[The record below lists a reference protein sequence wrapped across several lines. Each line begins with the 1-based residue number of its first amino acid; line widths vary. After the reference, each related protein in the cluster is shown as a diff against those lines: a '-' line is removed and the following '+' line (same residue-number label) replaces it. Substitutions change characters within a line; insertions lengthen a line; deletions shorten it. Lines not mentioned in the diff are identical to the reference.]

1 MIRRPKSRPDINSKM
16 YKANEK
22 DLSRI
27 LVQIHRITGF
37 DARQY
42 RASTLKRRIE
52 RRLLATKSKSYKEY
66 LAFLKRNPSESHKFL
81 DVLSINITDFFRDKR
96 VFFTLKRKILPDLL
110 EKISA
115 GNRKRIRIWSIGCS
129 GGQEPYSLA
138 IILSEIIKS
147 KKDDLKIIIH
157 ATDVDRAALNQAK
170 RAQYKITEVKNV
182 PHSYLNKYFTKIKD
196 NGFKIKDN
204 IRKLVRFRYHDL
216 IKGNTLGK
224 FDLILCRNLF
234 IFFNPELQEKMFKK
248 IHASLK
254 KEGVLVLGTAETPKN
269 ENLYYCISSQDHMYK
284 KIT

>member
-1 MIRRPKSRPDINSKM
+1 MN
-16 YKANEK
+16 KANEK
-22 DLSRI
+22 NLSRI

-37 DARQY
+37 DARRY

-66 LAFLKRNPSESHKFL
+66 LTFLKRNPSESHKFL

-96 VFFTLKRKILPDLL
+96 VFFALKRKILPNLL

-115 GNRKRIRIWSIGCS
+115 GNRKSIRIWSIGCS

-138 IILSEIIKS
+138 IILSEINKN
-147 KKDDLKIIIH
+147 KKDNLKIIIH
-157 ATDVDRAALNQAK
+157 ATDVNRAALKQA
-170 RAQYKITEVKNV
+170 RTAQYKKIEVKNI

-204 IRKLVRFRYHDL
+204 IRKLVRFKRHDL
-216 IKGNTLGK
+216 IKGKILGK
-224 FDLILCRNLF
+224 FDFILCRNLF
-234 IFFNPELQEKMFKK
+234 IFFNPELQNDMIKK
-248 IHASLK
+248 IYASLK
-254 KEGVLVLGTAETPKN
+254 KEGVLVLGIAETPKD
-269 ENLYYCISSQDHMYK
+269 ENLYYCISSRNHIYK

>member
-1 MIRRPKSRPDINSKM
+1 M

-22 DLSRI
+22 DLSRV
-27 LVQIHRITGF
+27 LAQIYRITGF

-66 LAFLKRNPSESHKFL
+66 LAFLKKNPSESHKFL

-115 GNRKRIRIWSIGCS
+115 GNRKKIRIWSIGCS
-129 GGQEPYSLA
+129 RGQEPYSLA
-138 IILSEIIKS
+138 IILSEIKKS
-147 KKDDLKIIIH
+147 KKDNLKIIIH
-157 ATDVDRAALNQAK
+157 ATDVNRAALKQAV
-170 RAQYKITEVKNV
+170 RAQYKKIKLKNV
-182 PHSYLNKYFTKIKD
+182 SDSYLNKYFTKIKD

-216 IKGNTLGK
+216 IKGNTLGE

-234 IFFNPELQEKMFKK
+234 IFFNPELQKKMFKK
-248 IHASLK
+248 IYASLK
-254 KEGVLVLGTAETPKN
+254 KEGILILGTAETPKN
-269 ENLYYCISSQDHMYK
+269 ENLFYCISSRDHTYK

>member
-1 MIRRPKSRPDINSKM
+1 MGKESGLDLNYKM
-16 YKANEK
+16 YKADEK
-22 DLSRI
+22 NLSKI

-81 DVLSINITDFFRDKR
+81 DVLSIDVTDFFRDKR
-96 VFFTLKRKILPDLL
+96 VFFTLKRKILPNLL
-110 EKISA
+110 EKISD
-115 GNRKRIRIWSIGCS
+115 GSRKRIRFWSIGCS

-157 ATDVDRAALNQAK
+157 ATDVNRAALKQAK

-196 NGFKIKDN
+196 NGFIIKDN
-204 IRKLVRFRYHDL
+204 IRKLVRFKRHDL
-216 IKGNTLGK
+216 IKGKTLGK

-254 KEGVLVLGTAETPKN
+254 KESVLVLGTAETPKN
-269 ENLYYCISSQDHMYK
+269 ENLFFCISSRDHIYK
-284 KIT
+284 KTT

>member
-1 MIRRPKSRPDINSKM
+1 M

-22 DLSRI
+22 NLSRI

-37 DARQY
+37 DAHQY

-81 DVLSINITDFFRDKR
+81 DTLSINVTDFFRDKR
-96 VFFTLKRKILPDLL
+96 VFLTLKRKILPDLM

-115 GNRKRIRIWSIGCS
+115 GNRKRIRFWSIGCS

-138 IILSEIIKS
+138 IILSEIIKR
-147 KKDDLKIIIH
+147 KKDNLKIIIH
-157 ATDVDRAALNQAK
+157 ATDVNRAALKQAVT
-170 RAQYKITEVKNV
+170 AQYKIKEIKNV

-204 IRKLVRFRYHDL
+204 ISKLVRFKRHDL
-216 IKGNTLGK
+216 IKGKTMGK

-234 IFFNPELQEKMFKK
+234 IFFNPELQNEMIKK
-248 IHASLK
+248 IYSALN
-254 KEGVLVLGTAETPKN
+254 KEGILILGTAETPKD
-269 ENLYYCISSQDHMYK
+269 EKLFFCISSQDHIYK